1 MIKKFITVECYSC
14 QAHFEKPL
22 SKYKEAFKINPD
34 PVFYCS
40 RTCFH
45 SKRRDYK
52 PREEKISVT
61 CAHCSKPQLKYISQ
75 IRVCGELH
83 FCDSTCTG
91 LYRKGKELTEKQELN
106 CEKCGKSF
114 LRSKAKIAWYATL
127 VNYNHH
133 YCSRECARKCN
144 IGKGGRLKSCFPR
157 QTRNKLTRRRSFLEE
172 FIEQQ
177 IQVEFPNLPLIC
189 CGKYKHFEL
198 DFYFPSLLLAIEI
211 NGPTH
216 YNPIYGL
223 KTLNNVQTRDKLR
236 NHLCNSRNIKLE
248 TIPVMSDSR
257 SIIKKQHYWNIV
269 KQIILSRISENI
281 QISSDEGFKQ
291 FESKVLDLELK
302 KFLPI

>member
-1 MIKKFITVECYSC
+1 MIKKFITVKCYSC
-14 QAHFEKPL
+14 RANFEKPL

-45 SKRRDYK
+45 SKRREYK
-52 PREEKISVT
+52 PREEKISVS
-61 CAHCSKPQLKYISQ
+61 CAYCFKSQLKYISQ

-114 LRSKAKIAWYATL
+114 MRSKAKIAWHATL
-127 VNYNHH
+127 SNYNHH
-133 YCSRECARKCN
+133 YCSRECARKCSFN
-144 IGKGGRLKSCFPR
+144 TTKFKSCFPHQKNKTKR
-157 QTRNKLTRRRSFLEE
+157 QRSLLEL
-172 FIEQQ
+172 FIEKQLMEQ
-177 IQVEFPNLPLIC
+177 FPDLPLIC

-216 YNPIYGL
+216 YKPIYGNKVL
-223 KTLNNVQTRDKLR
+223 TNVQNRDFLR
-236 NHLCNSRNIKLE
+236 SELCKSRNVKLE
-248 TIPVMSDSR
+248 IIPVMSDTR
-257 SIIKKQHYWNIV
+257 PITKRNNYWNMI
-269 KQIILSRISENI
+269 KEIILSRISENI
-281 QISSDEGFKQ
+281 TIGLIDGFKQ
-291 FESKVLDLELK
+291 SESKVSDLELK